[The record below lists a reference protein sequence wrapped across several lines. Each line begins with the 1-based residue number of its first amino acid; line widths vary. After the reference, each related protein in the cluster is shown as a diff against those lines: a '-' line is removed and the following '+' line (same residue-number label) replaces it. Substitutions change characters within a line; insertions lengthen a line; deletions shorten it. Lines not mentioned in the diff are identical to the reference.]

1 MSSRFIRLTTLKH
14 LTWTRWTSPALRD
27 STPGFSIPLGR
38 VPIAR
43 CLRSHSRTF
52 VSSARSEPPRTVL
65 QSSSSFTL
73 GLVIVGVAIGGIF
86 YAYRDPT
93 SSSSLESVAA
103 PHPEASNF
111 LAEQYPQVFGMP
123 SEIPPGR
130 PGNLTPEQE
139 AKLRELWAALAKLTG
154 IIDPNAELPTSN
166 GTDSPSAAS
175 DNNTESGQ
183 GSSGKKEKRSKR
195 LNVFRRKHH
204 EKSSSSGGADGDS
217 ISSASSAPTADS
229 AATSAGVDLNAL
241 SLEDDKHGQG
251 KAFRDALAD
260 QSPED
265 LRNAVW
271 SMVKHDH
278 PDALLLRFLRAR
290 KWDVQAAL
298 VMLVSTMHWRATE
311 MHVDDDIIKVGEL
324 GAIEQAKSSD
334 ADVKKNGEDF
344 MAQVRMGKSF
354 LHGVDKDGRP
364 MCFVRVRLHR
374 QGEQS
379 EPGLERFTVYTIETA
394 RMMLRAPV
402 DTATVVFDMTG
413 FSMANMDYTP
423 VKFMIK
429 CFEANYPESLG
440 AVLVHKAPWVFQ
452 GIWTI
457 IRGWLDPV
465 VAGKVHFTRNTDEL
479 AAFVPRNQI
488 PSELGGDDPYTYSY
502 VEPSPGE
509 NARMA
514 DTATRDKLQAEREEI
529 AKKYEEATLEWCER
543 AADKEDVK
551 DVMQRRAELAEQ
563 LRVNYWRLDPYLRA
577 RSLYDRLGVLGEQ
590 GALDFYP
597 KKKAAEE
604 KKPVATP
611 ETSADDVD

>member
-1 MSSRFIRLTTLKH
+1 MRNS
-14 LTWTRWTSPALRD
+14 TRGT
-27 STPGFSIPLGR
+27 SIPLDR
-38 VPIAR
+38 IPIAR
-43 CLRSHSRTF
+43 CLRSQSRTF
-52 VSSARSEPPRTVL
+52 ASARRETSRTVL
-65 QSSSSFTL
+65 QSSSSLTL
-73 GLVIVGVAIGGIF
+73 GLVVVGVTIGAVF

-93 SSSSLESVAA
+93 SNSSLESAA
-103 PHPEASNF
+103 VPSPDASNF

-123 SEIPPGR
+123 SEIPSGR
-130 PGNLTPEQE
+130 SGNLTPEQE

-154 IIDPNAELPTSN
+154 IVDPNAELPTSN
-166 GTDSPSAAS
+166 GTDSPSAPS

-204 EKSSSSGGADGDS
+204 EKSSSLGGADGDS
-217 ISSASSAPTADS
+217 TSSASSAPTADS
-229 AATSAGVDLNAL
+229 AATSAGVDLDAL

-251 KAFRDALAD
+251 KAFREALAD

-271 SMVKHDH
+271 SMVKHDN

-311 MHVDDDIIKVGEL
+311 MHVDDDIIKIGEL
-324 GAIEQAKSSD
+324 GAIEQAKSTD

-344 MAQVRMGKSF
+344 LAQLRMGKSF

-379 EPGLERFTVYTIETA
+379 EPSLERFTVYTIETA
-394 RMMLRAPV
+394 RMMLRPPV

-488 PSELGGDDPYTYSY
+488 PSELGGDEPYTYSY

-551 DVMQRRAELAEQ
+551 DVVQRRADLAEQ
-563 LRVNYWRLDPYLRA
+563 LRANYWRLDPYLRA

-597 KKKAAEE
+597 KKKVEE
-604 KKPVATP
+604 KKPVAAA

>member
-1 MSSRFIRLTTLKH
+1 MSSSFARSTTLKH
-14 LTWTRWTSPALRD
+14 LTWTRWTSPALRN
-27 STPGFSIPLGR
+27 STRGTSIPLGR
-38 VPIAR
+38 IPIAR
-43 CLRSHSRTF
+43 CLRSQSRTF
-52 VSSARSEPPRTVL
+52 ASSARKETPRTVL

-73 GLVIVGVAIGGIF
+73 GLVVVGVTIGGIF

-93 SSSSLESVAA
+93 SNSSLESAAA
-103 PHPEASNF
+103 PPAEASNF

-154 IIDPNAELPTSN
+154 IIDPNAELLTSN

-204 EKSSSSGGADGDS
+204 EKSSSSGGVDGDS
-217 ISSASSAPTADS
+217 TSSASSAPTADS

-251 KAFRDALAD
+251 KAFREALAD

-271 SMVKHDH
+271 SMVKHDN

-311 MHVDDDIIKVGEL
+311 MHVDDDIIKIGEL
-324 GAIEQAKSSD
+324 GAIEQAKSAD

-344 MAQVRMGKSF
+344 LAQLRMGKSF

-379 EPGLERFTVYTIETA
+379 DPSLERFTVYTIETA
-394 RMMLRAPV
+394 RMMLRPPV

-488 PSELGGDDPYTYSY
+488 PSELGGDEPYTYSY

-514 DTATRDKLQAEREEI
+514 DTATRDKLQAERDEI

-551 DVMQRRAELAEQ
+551 DVVQRRADLAEQ
-563 LRVNYWRLDPYLRA
+563 LRANYWRLDPYLRA

-597 KKKAAEE
+597 KKKAEE
-604 KKPVATP
+604 KKPVAAA

>member
-1 MSSRFIRLTTLKH
+1 MPSTLARSTPLSHLSRNLR
-14 LTWTRWTSPALRD
+14 TSPALRN
-27 STPGFSIPLGR
+27 SPAGIPKLSFHLGR
-38 VPIAR
+38 TPIVR
-43 CLRSHSRTF
+43 CLPTSARTF
-52 VSSARSEPPRTVL
+52 ASDGKAETHRIVLKSSA
-65 QSSSSFTL
+65 SFTL
-73 GLVIVGVAIGGIF
+73 GLVAFGIALGGIF

-93 SSSSLESVAA
+93 SSSPREFASTA

-111 LAEQYPQVFGMP
+111 LAEKYPQVFGMP

-154 IIDPNAELPTSN
+154 IVDPNAELPTSN
-166 GTDSPSAAS
+166 GTESPAAGS
-175 DNNTESGQ
+175 DTNTESGQ

-195 LNVFRRKHH
+195 LNVFRRKYH
-204 EKSSSSGGADGDS
+204 EKSGSTDADSSST
-217 ISSASSAPTADS
+217 SSAPAADS
-229 AATSAGVDLNAL
+229 AASSAGIDLNAL
-241 SLEDDKHGQG
+241 SLDDDKHGQG

-260 QSPED
+260 MSPED
-265 LRNAVW
+265 LRTAIW
-271 SMVKHDH
+271 SMVKHDN

-298 VMLVSTMHWRATE
+298 VMMISTMHWRATE

-324 GAIEQAKSSD
+324 GAVEHAKSAD
-334 ADVKKNGEDF
+334 ADTKKNGEDF
-344 MAQVRMGKSF
+344 LAQLRMGKSF
-354 LHGVDKDGRP
+354 LHGVDKEGRP

-379 EPGLERFTVYTIETA
+379 EPSLERFTVYTIETA
-394 RMMLRAPV
+394 RMMLRPPV

-488 PSELGGDDPYTYSY
+488 PSELGGDEPYTYTY
-502 VEPSPGE
+502 VEPSADE

-514 DTATRDKLQAEREEI
+514 DSATRDKLQAERDEI
-529 AKKYEEATLEWCER
+529 AKKYEEATLEWCEK
-543 AADKEDVK
+543 AAEKEDVK
-551 DVMQRRAELAEQ
+551 DVVQRRAELAEQ
-563 LRVNYWRLDPYLRA
+563 LRTNYWRLDPFLRA
-577 RSLYDRLGVLGEQ
+577 RSLYDRLGVLGDG

-597 KKKAAEE
+597 KKKAEE
-604 KKPVATP
+604 KKPAP
-611 ETSADDVD
+611 AAAETSPDDVD